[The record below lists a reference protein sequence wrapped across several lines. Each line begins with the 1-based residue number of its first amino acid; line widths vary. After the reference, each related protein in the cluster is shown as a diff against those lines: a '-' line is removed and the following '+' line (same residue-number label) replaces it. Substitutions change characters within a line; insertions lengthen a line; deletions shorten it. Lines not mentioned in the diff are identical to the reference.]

1 MRQELVSKN
10 ENEHGN
16 GKKAVLMLSG
26 NHCVDWMESDEQTIK
41 CFKRTKYFSVVFL
54 IPLKVNVFT
63 RLVVRS
69 SMTRLLSIRDGTLC
83 HEVICSIRWISVRCM

>member
-26 NHCVDWMESDEQTIK
+26 NHCVD
-41 CFKRTKYFSVVFL
+41 
-54 IPLKVNVFT
+54 
-63 RLVVRS
+63 
-69 SMTRLLSIRDGTLC
+69 
-83 HEVICSIRWISVRCM
+83 